1 MQKLQIDIQEQNQ
14 VMLVRLHGALDTETA
29 DSFDQALSSLIQQ
42 GKQAFLI
49 DLQGVDYISS
59 AGIGVLVGCLNQIQD
74 QGGHLKLAHVQSR
87 VARALSM
94 LSLLDLFEVF
104 DAIPDALA
112 SF

>member
-1 MQKLQIDIQEQNQ
+1 MEKLQIDLQEQNH
-14 VMLVRLHGALDTETA
+14 VILVRLQGALDTETA
-29 DSFDQALSSLIQQ
+29 DSFDQALSQLIQK

-74 QGGHLKLAHVQSR
+74 QGGQLKLAHLTPR

-94 LSLLDLFEVF
+94 LSLLDLFETF

-112 SF
+112 TF